1 MARVGTGSNG
11 HRARASVG
19 RRERRKATTRQDLIA
34 AGRRLFGSRGLYE
47 SRIEDL
53 AETAGIAKG
62 TFYQYFTG
70 KEHLV
75 LAVVQDALSQLTKS
89 VARASPGARS
99 LSHGVGRM
107 TAAHV
112 AFFVDHPDLVGILH
126 QVRGT
131 LKYNRPGAVALRRE
145 IRAYLAFLSRTIA
158 SFPGAALRPESRLE
172 LAEAVFG
179 GVSGAVSVRVASS
192 PGRRL
197 PRRWPRLARGYAALA
212 RSYAA
217 RRST

>member
-1 MARVGTGSNG
+1 MVRAGSRTNG
-11 HRARASVG
+11 GGPRASAG

-34 AGRRLFGSRGLYE
+34 AGRRLFGSRGLYK

-53 AETAGIAKG
+53 AETAGVAKG
-62 TFYQYFTG
+62 TFYQYFAG

-75 LAVVQDALSQLTKS
+75 LAVVQDALDGLKKS
-89 VARASPGARS
+89 VERRCVGSRS

-112 AFFVDHPDLVGILH
+112 SYFAENPDLVRILH
-126 QVRGT
+126 QVRGI
-131 LKYNRPGAVALRRE
+131 LKYNRLGAVALRRE
-145 IRAYLAFLSRTIA
+145 IRAYLSFLERIIA
-158 SFPGAALRPESRLE
+158 RFPGASLRAEGRQE

-179 GVSGAVSVRVASS
+179 GVSGALSVRVASS

-212 RSYAA
+212 RSYAV